1 VEAKGEVEKA
11 VYENK
16 ERNDGRSRDFSKM
29 LTMAI
34 LLPVLNCEMS
44 QLKRTV
50 VMNVNGYFTGQED
63 EVEPE
68 LSASAQTPG
77 TDTKKRRRL
86 TETTSMAAQALF
98 PSRYHPSF
106 PPFAEN
112 LPQAPLT
119 SQSVT
124 GEWSGK

>member
-1 VEAKGEVEKA
+1 
-11 VYENK
+11 
-16 ERNDGRSRDFSKM
+16 M

-34 LLPVLNCEMS
+34 LLPVLNPETS
-44 QLKRTV
+44 QLQSTV
-50 VMNVNGYFTGQED
+50 VMNVNGYSTGRQDED
-63 EVEPE
+63 EPE
-68 LSASAQTPG
+68 LSVSARTPG
-77 TDTKKRRRL
+77 TDRKTRRRL

-112 LPQAPLT
+112 LPHAPLT
-119 SQSVT
+119 NQSVT

>member
-1 VEAKGEVEKA
+1 
-11 VYENK
+11 
-16 ERNDGRSRDFSKM
+16 M

-34 LLPVLNCEMS
+34 LLPVLNSETS

-50 VMNVNGYFTGQED
+50 VLNVNGYFTTQHD
-63 EVEPE
+63 EVEHE
-68 LSASAQTPG
+68 LSASTRTPG
-77 TDTKKRRRL
+77 TDRKKRGRL
-86 TETTSMAAQALF
+86 TETTSIAAQALL